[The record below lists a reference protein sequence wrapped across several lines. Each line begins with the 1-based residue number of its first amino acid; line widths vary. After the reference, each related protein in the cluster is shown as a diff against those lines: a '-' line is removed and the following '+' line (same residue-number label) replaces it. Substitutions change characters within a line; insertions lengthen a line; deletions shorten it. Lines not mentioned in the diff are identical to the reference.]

1 MTLEE
6 YKHNL
11 HLLKVAIKGLGD
23 RKEVETGSVLHK
35 ELRDIDFKVE
45 FDKYFFVAFAP
56 AYMMIPLYLIK
67 SYGYDLWNY
76 YFYGKPWELSMG
88 DKIGLGF
95 VSICGSFI
103 IVLFSALLLMKPI
116 HVKRSTVYQKNKCW
130 HYMELSKVVVTKTRI
145 CRVYSEGK
153 MIFWHWEWWRQ
164 KDW

>member
-1 MTLEE
+1 
-6 YKHNL
+6 
-11 HLLKVAIKGLGD
+11 
-23 RKEVETGSVLHK
+23 
-35 ELRDIDFKVE
+35 
-45 FDKYFFVAFAP
+45 
-56 AYMMIPLYLIK
+56 
-67 SYGYDLWNY
+67 
-76 YFYGKPWELSMG
+76 MG

-153 MIFWHWEWWRQ
+153 MIFWLLVDVNDFYCFLAWAERCGVPI
-164 KDW
+164 KKSVL